1 MSDTGPDA
9 TLIVGLHGVL
19 DRHPWIDRV
28 SAEFDLDEDV
38 FSLAVKRAS
47 AYAWSATAFTD
58 KPADNLWDHN
68 DADGDWTQDGQ
79 VRQLAWLQSSLPRP
93 VNTPGK
99 KQRARRLPVLPVI
112 TVLSDALRRVGTVR
126 LTGTH
131 ALVPLHRAGDAR
143 IELAEVADWF
153 ALADPTG
160 AASLTVTV
168 SALPSANLP
177 ARTAEIREAALE
189 RTYQHMTVEARKP
202 AGTMTPGLARPLA
215 GEVQAEGL
223 RRALAFRCDVREW
236 STDVAAW
243 TTEVFADSIR
253 AVTGLSG
260 LILITVSSEVGNR
273 R

>member
-1 MSDTGPDA
+1 MSDTDPGA

-28 SAEFDLDEDV
+28 SAESDLEEDV

-47 AYAWSATAFTD
+47 AYAWSSTALTD
-58 KPADNLWDHN
+58 RPADNLWDHN
-68 DADGDWTQDGQ
+68 DADGDWTQDGR

-93 VNTPGK
+93 SNTPGK
-99 KQRARRLPVLPVI
+99 RQRARRLPVLPVI

-143 IELAEVADWF
+143 VELAEVADWF
-153 ALADPTG
+153 ALADPSG

-168 SALPSANLP
+168 SALPSANLG
-177 ARTAEIREAALE
+177 ARAAEIRDAALE
-189 RTYQHMTVEARKP
+189 RTYGHLAVEPLKPVTVK
-202 AGTMTPGLARPLA
+202 TPGLAQPLA
-215 GEVQAEGL
+215 GVVQAEGL
-223 RRALAFRCDVREW
+223 RRALAYRCEAREW

-243 TTEVFADSIR
+243 ATEVFADSVR

-260 LILITVSSEVGNR
+260 LIIVTVSSDL
-273 R
+273 

>member
-1 MSDTGPDA
+1 MSETGPGA
-9 TLIVGLHGVL
+9 TFIVGLHGVL

-28 SAEFDLDEDV
+28 SAESDLGEDV

-47 AYAWSATAFTD
+47 AYAWSSTALTD

-68 DADGDWTQDGQ
+68 DADGDWTQDGR

-93 VNTPGK
+93 VNPRGR

-112 TVLSDALRRVGTVR
+112 TVLSDALRRVGTLR

-143 IELAEVADWF
+143 IELAEVAGWF
-153 ALADPTG
+153 ALADPSG

-168 SALPSANLP
+168 SALPSANLA
-177 ARTAEIREAALE
+177 ARAAEIREAVLE
-189 RTYQHMTVEARKP
+189 RTYQHMAVEAVKP
-202 AGTMTPGLARPLA
+202 AGTAPPGLARPLA

-243 TTEVFADSIR
+243 TTEVFADSVR

-260 LILITVSSEVGNR
+260 LILITVSSEV
-273 R
+273 

>member
-1 MSDTGPDA
+1 MSDTDPGA
-9 TLIVGLHGVL
+9 TFIVGLHGVL

-28 SAEFDLDEDV
+28 SSEFDLEEDV

-47 AYAWSATAFTD
+47 AHAWSSTVLTD
-58 KPADNLWDHN
+58 RPADNLWDHN

-93 VNTPGK
+93 SNTPGK
-99 KQRARRLPVLPVI
+99 RQRARRLPLLPVV

-153 ALADPTG
+153 ALADPSG
-160 AASLTVTV
+160 AATLTVTV
-168 SALPSANLP
+168 SALPSANLG
-177 ARTAEIREAALE
+177 ARAADIRDAALE
-189 RTYQHMTVEARKP
+189 RTYGHLRVEPLKPVTVE
-202 AGTMTPGLARPLA
+202 TPGLAQPLA
-215 GEVQAEGL
+215 GVVQAEGL
-223 RRALAFRCDVREW
+223 RRALAYRCEAREW

-243 TTEVFADSIR
+243 ATEVFVDSVR

-260 LILITVSSEVGNR
+260 PIIVTISSDV
-273 R
+273 

>member
-19 DRHPWIDRV
+19 ARHPWIDRV
-28 SAEFDLDEDV
+28 STEFDLEEDV

-47 AYAWSATAFTD
+47 AYAWSSTVLTD

-93 VNTPGK
+93 LNTPGK
-99 KQRARRLPVLPVI
+99 RQRARRLPVLPVI

-143 IELAEVADWF
+143 VELAEVADWF
-153 ALADPTG
+153 ALADPSG

-168 SALPSANLP
+168 SAPPSADLG
-177 ARTAEIREAALE
+177 ARAGGIRDAALD
-189 RTYQHMTVEARKP
+189 RTYGHLSVEPLKP
-202 AGTMTPGLARPLA
+202 AAAKTPGLAPPLA
-215 GEVQAEGL
+215 GAVQAEGL
-223 RRALAFRCDVREW
+223 RRALAFRCEAREW

-243 TTEVFADSIR
+243 TTEVFADSVR

-260 LILITVSSEVGNR
+260 PVLLTVSADA
-273 R
+273 

>member
-1 MSDTGPDA
+1 MSDTGPGA
-9 TLIVGLHGVL
+9 TLVVGLHGVL

-28 SAEFDLDEDV
+28 SAESDLEEDV

-47 AYAWSATAFTD
+47 AYAWSSTVLTD
-58 KPADNLWDHN
+58 KPAADNLWDHN

-93 VNTPGK
+93 LNIPGRR
-99 KQRARRLPVLPVI
+99 QRTRRLPVLPVI

-143 IELAEVADWF
+143 VELAEVADWF
-153 ALADPTG
+153 ALADPSG

-168 SALPSANLP
+168 SALPSADLG
-177 ARTAEIREAALE
+177 ARAAEIREAALE
-189 RTYQHMTVEARKP
+189 RTYGHLGVEPLKPVTVQ
-202 AGTMTPGLARPLA
+202 TPGLAQPLA
-215 GEVQAEGL
+215 GVVQAEGL
-223 RRALAFRCDVREW
+223 RRALAYRCEAREW

-243 TTEVFADSIR
+243 ATEVFADSVR

-260 LILITVSSEVGNR
+260 LILITVSSDV
-273 R
+273 

>member
-1 MSDTGPDA
+1 MGTKVRGCHHLTLHADFGPQPLMD
-9 TLIVGLHGVL
+9 
-19 DRHPWIDRV
+19 
-28 SAEFDLDEDV
+28 
-38 FSLAVKRAS
+38 
-47 AYAWSATAFTD
+47 SATGF
-58 KPADNLWDHN
+58 PSGPL
-68 DADGDWTQDGQ
+68 
-79 VRQLAWLQSSLPRP
+79 
-93 VNTPGK
+93 TPK
-99 KQRARRLPVLPVI
+99 RLPVNGLDLLSPQALVALPVI

-153 ALADPTG
+153 ALADPSG

-168 SALPSANLP
+168 SALPSANLTP
-177 ARTAEIREAALE
+177 RAAEIRESALE
-189 RTYQHMTVEARKP
+189 RTHPHMTVEPLKP
-202 AGTMTPGLARPLA
+202 AVGMMTPGLARPLA

-223 RRALAFRCDVREW
+223 RRALAFRCYVREW

-260 LILITVSSEVGNR
+260 LILITVSSEV
-273 R
+273 

>member
-1 MSDTGPDA
+1 MSDTGPGD

-47 AYAWSATAFTD
+47 AYAWSSTALTD

-68 DADGDWTQDGQ
+68 DADGDWTQDGH
-79 VRQLAWLQSSLPRP
+79 VRQLAWLQSQLPRP

-112 TVLSDALRRVGTVR
+112 TVLSDVLRRVGTIR
-126 LTGTH
+126 LTGAH

-143 IELAEVADWF
+143 IELAEVAAWF
-153 ALADPTG
+153 ALADPSG

-168 SALPSANLP
+168 SALPSAKLA
-177 ARTAEIREAALE
+177 ARAAEIREAALE
-189 RTYQHMTVEARKP
+189 RTYQHMTVEPLKHAN
-202 AGTMTPGLARPLA
+202 TMTPGLARPLA
-215 GEVQAEGL
+215 GVVQAEGL
-223 RRALAFRCDVREW
+223 RRALAFRCGVREW

-260 LILITVSSEVGNR
+260 LILITVSSDI
-273 R
+273 

>member
-1 MSDTGPDA
+1 MSDTDPGA

-28 SAEFDLDEDV
+28 SAESDLEEDV

-47 AYAWSATAFTD
+47 AYAWSSTALTD
-58 KPADNLWDHN
+58 RPADNLWDHN
-68 DADGDWTQDGQ
+68 DADGDWTQDGR

-93 VNTPGK
+93 SNTPGK
-99 KQRARRLPVLPVI
+99 RQRARRLPVLPVI

-143 IELAEVADWF
+143 VELAEVADWF
-153 ALADPTG
+153 ALADPSG
-160 AASLTVTV
+160 AASLTVTL
-168 SALPSANLP
+168 SALPSANLG
-177 ARTAEIREAALE
+177 ARAAEIRDAALE
-189 RTYQHMTVEARKP
+189 RTYGHLAVEPLKPVTVK
-202 AGTMTPGLARPLA
+202 TPGLAQPLA
-215 GEVQAEGL
+215 GVVQAEGL
-223 RRALAFRCDVREW
+223 RRALAYRCEAREW

-243 TTEVFADSIR
+243 ATEVFADSVR

-260 LILITVSSEVGNR
+260 LIIVTVSSDL
-273 R
+273 

>member
-19 DRHPWIDRV
+19 DRYPWIDRV
-28 SAEFDLDEDV
+28 SAEFDLEEDV
-38 FSLAVKRAS
+38 FGLAVKRAS
-47 AYAWSATAFTD
+47 AYAWSSTALTD
-58 KPADNLWDHN
+58 EPADNLWDHH
-68 DADGDWTQDGQ
+68 DADGDWTQDGR
-79 VRQLAWLQSSLPRP
+79 VRQVAWLHSSLPRP
-93 VNTPGK
+93 VNIPGR

-112 TVLSDALRRVGTVR
+112 TVLSDALRRVGTLR

-153 ALADPTG
+153 ALADPSG

-168 SALPSANLP
+168 SALPSAGLA
-177 ARTAEIREAALE
+177 ARGAEIREAALE
-189 RTYQHMTVEARKP
+189 RTYGHMTVKALKP
-202 AGTMTPGLARPLA
+202 AGAPTPGLARPLA
-215 GEVQAEGL
+215 GEVQAEGM
-223 RRALAFRCDVREW
+223 RPALAFRCEVREW

-243 TTEVFADSIR
+243 TTEVFADSVR

-260 LILITVSSEVGNR
+260 LILITVSSEG
-273 R
+273 

>member
-1 MSDTGPDA
+1 MSDPDRGA

-19 DRHPWIDRV
+19 DLHPWIDRV
-28 SAEFDLDEDV
+28 SDEFDLDEDV

-47 AYAWSATAFTD
+47 AYAWSSTALTD

-93 VNTPGK
+93 GRTPGQ

-143 IELAEVADWF
+143 SELAEVAAWF
-153 ALADPTG
+153 ALADPSG

-168 SALPSANLP
+168 DALPSANL
-177 ARTAEIREAALE
+177 ATRAVEIREAALE
-189 RTYQHMTVEARKP
+189 RTYQHMTVEPLKP
-202 AGTMTPGLARPLA
+202 AAGTMTPGLARPLA

-243 TTEVFADSIR
+243 ATEVFADSIR

-260 LILITVSSEVGNR
+260 LILITVSSEV
-273 R
+273 

>member
-1 MSDTGPDA
+1 MSDTDPGA

-28 SAEFDLDEDV
+28 SAESDLEEDV

-47 AYAWSATAFTD
+47 AYAWSSTVLTD
-58 KPADNLWDHN
+58 RPADNLWDHN

-93 VNTPGK
+93 SNTPGK
-99 KQRARRLPVLPVI
+99 RQRARRLPLLPVV

-153 ALADPTG
+153 ALADPSG
-160 AASLTVTV
+160 AATLTVTV
-168 SALPSANLP
+168 SALPSANLG
-177 ARTAEIREAALE
+177 ARAADIRDAALE
-189 RTYQHMTVEARKP
+189 RTYGHLRVEPLKPVTVE
-202 AGTMTPGLARPLA
+202 TPGLAQPLA
-215 GEVQAEGL
+215 GVVQAEGL
-223 RRALAFRCDVREW
+223 RRALAYRCEAREW

-243 TTEVFADSIR
+243 ATEVFADSVR

-260 LILITVSSEVGNR
+260 PITVTVSSDA
-273 R
+273 

>member
-1 MSDTGPDA
+1 MSSTGPGA

-28 SAEFDLDEDV
+28 SAEFDLEEDV

-47 AYAWSATAFTD
+47 AYAWSSTVLTD
-58 KPADNLWDHN
+58 KPAADNLWDHN

-93 VNTPGK
+93 LNTPGK
-99 KQRARRLPVLPVI
+99 RQRARRLPVLPVI

-126 LTGTH
+126 LTGAH

-143 IELAEVADWF
+143 VELAEVADWF
-153 ALADPTG
+153 ALADPSG

-168 SALPSANLP
+168 SAPPSADLG
-177 ARTAEIREAALE
+177 ARAAGIRDAALD
-189 RTYQHMTVEARKP
+189 RTYGHLAVEPLKP
-202 AGTMTPGLARPLA
+202 AAAKTPGLAPPLA
-215 GEVQAEGL
+215 GVVQAEGL
-223 RRALAFRCDVREW
+223 RRALAFRCEAREW

-243 TTEVFADSIR
+243 ATEVFADSVR

-260 LILITVSSEVGNR
+260 PALITVSSDV
-273 R
+273 